1 MFTIKKACAVATL
14 AAVLALGTA
23 GAANAAVD
31 VDGVYAA
38 TTGARVSGN
47 LSWLDTAGHVY
58 YDVTITDTLVDGA
71 CADLYLR
78 QRNYAGASSGWQ
90 YRGHTCGGGTAARF
104 TGNNIPFQG
113 GTSGFDFKIQ
123 RSEFNNAATDVN
135 ALFGG

>member
-1 MFTIKKACAVATL
+1 MFTIKKVCAAAALAATL
-14 AAVLALGTA
+14 ALGAA

-47 LSWLDTAGHVY
+47 VSWLDTAGHVY

-78 QRNYAGASSGWQ
+78 QRNYAGLNSGWQ
-90 YRGHTCGGGTAARF
+90 YRGHACGGGAAARF
-104 TGNNIPFQG
+104 TGNNIPYPG
-113 GTSGFDFKIQ
+113 GTSGFDVKIL
-123 RSEFNNAATDVN
+123 RSEFNNYATDVN
-135 ALFGG
+135 ALFGD